1 MEKLFKSE
9 IQDTNVY
16 IPPNSLDPDKRRL
29 FLNEN
34 LLGCA
39 PSCLSV
45 LRTITPEDLLQY
57 AVGDSTLLKAAIAE
71 RYGVN
76 IDKILIHEGEA
87 ELLKQIFQ
95 AFLSKGDRVLT
106 SKHSW
111 GYYRVLSELQG
122 AEVVNYDLKE
132 EEDEFSFDSQKIIE
146 TADTVKPKIIVLIS
160 PNMPTGNSLKRE
172 DLEAILAT
180 AKDSIVILDEAYFGF
195 KEGNEGEDDYKN
207 LDSFLEQYPNLV
219 VTRTFSKLYALASL
233 RIGYAFC
240 SEDVHNYLQ
249 KTAPLFGINYLS
261 QLIAKEA
268 LGSMEYYE
276 EIRRRIA
283 QIRQDFK
290 RVIGEATNFKVYRS
304 DANFVLVKVGEENAN
319 DIQRF
324 LSENGFLVRDCSKYH
339 LPNFVRI
346 SLGTREDMSQVAE
359 LMNRYH
365 HNQEVCLK

>member
-1 MEKLFKSE
+1 MKELFKPE
-9 IQDTNVY
+9 IQGTNVY
-16 IPPNSLDPDKRRL
+16 IPPNSLDPNERRL

-45 LRTITPEDLLQY
+45 LQAITPEDLLKY

-71 RYGVN
+71 RYCVN
-76 IDKILIHEGEA
+76 VDKILVHEGEA

-95 AFLSKGDRVLT
+95 AFLNKGDRVLT

-132 EEDEFSFDSQKIIE
+132 GVEEFSFDPQEIIE
-146 TADTVKPKIIVLIS
+146 AVKSKQPKIIVLIS
-160 PNMPTGNSLKRE
+160 PNMPTGNSLKIE
-172 DLEAILAT
+172 DLETILVA
-180 AKDSIVILDEAYFGF
+180 ARDGIVILDEAYFGF
-195 KEGNEGEDDYKN
+195 KEDMERQDDYKDLN
-207 LDSFLEQYPNLV
+207 GFLEQYPNLII
-219 VTRTFSKLYALASL
+219 TRTFSKLYALASL

-240 SEDVHNYLQ
+240 SEDVHDYLQ

-268 LGSMEYYE
+268 LKSREYYE
-276 EIRRRIA
+276 EIRQRIVR
-283 QIRQDFK
+283 IRQDF
-290 RVIGEATNFKVYRS
+290 RHVLGEETDFKVYRS
-304 DANFVLVKVGEENAN
+304 DANFVLVKVGEENAES
-319 DIQRF
+319 IQKF
-324 LSENGFLVRDCSKYH
+324 LYENGFLVRDCSKYH

-346 SLGTREDMSQVAE
+346 TLGTREDMSQVAQ
-359 LMNRYH
+359 LMKQYH
-365 HNQEVCLK
+365 FLVVG